1 MMVRVD
7 FKLLF
12 FDRKAVRDYAEARTR
27 QVYGRFGALARKAA
41 IASIKEAPPA
51 RHAPPG
57 SPPLSHVS
65 ARRRRLNRRRK
76 AEGKQPVRGG
86 FKGLKHILYAY
97 EPAKRSVIIGPASN
111 RTRSITIPEILE
123 EGKLDV
129 AQRAFMG
136 PAFEKTKQKLP
147 SLWAQSVK

>member
-1 MMVRVD
+1 MIGMNV
-7 FKLLF
+7 KLLF
-12 FDRKAVRDYAEARTR
+12 FDRQAVASRADAATR
-27 QVYGRFGALARKAA
+27 KVLGHFGALVRKAA

-65 ARRRRLNRRRK
+65 ARRRRINQRRK

-97 EPAKRSVIIGPASN
+97 EPVNRSVIIGPASN
-111 RTRSITIPEILE
+111 RSRSITIPEILE
-123 EGKLDV
+123 EGMLNT
-129 AQRAFMG
+129 AHRPFMG
-136 PAFEKTKQKLP
+136 PAFEKIKPKLA
-147 SLWAQSVK
+147 SLWASSVR